1 MNNNA
6 SRVLIIDDLSVNRMI
21 LSSLLTSRGVV
32 SEQADSGFKCLE
44 MVKAKDYDLIL
55 LDHRMPDIDGVD
67 TLVQLKGIFREKG
80 RSIPV
85 ICHTTEEGRKNINL
99 YKAAG
104 FSDVLIKPVDHS
116 RSVPMALS

>member
-21 LSSLLTSRGVV
+21 LSSLLASRGVV

-55 LDHRMPDIDGVD
+55 LDHRMPDMDGVD
-67 TLVQLKGIFREKG
+67 TLVQLKGIYSGKRDAAFLSSAIPQKKDAKT
-80 RSIPV
+80 SI
-85 ICHTTEEGRKNINL
+85 
-99 YKAAG
+99 
-104 FSDVLIKPVDHS
+104 SIKPQVFQTFS
-116 RSVPMALS
+116 